1 VSTANPTITETR
13 VLRLCEEA
21 REQLSVNHGAQA
33 FELVHQA
40 LRLWPDSPQGLSLY
54 GICVAKMRGE
64 YAHAIHVC
72 RRATE
77 LAPEDAELRTN
88 LGRVYRLMG
97 DNDRAYSSFLAA
109 WRCNRSHPAAAAE
122 LARMGVRH
130 PPVLAF
136 LPRSHWCNRG
146 LGLLR
151 HRVRQAFHAHR
162 PVH

>member
-1 VSTANPTITETR
+1 MSSAHSTITETR

-21 REQLSVNHGAQA
+21 REQLSANHGTQA
-33 FELVHQA
+33 LELVHQA
-40 LRLWPDSPQGLSLY
+40 LRLWPDSPAGLSLY
-54 GICVAKMRGE
+54 GLCVAKTRGE

-77 LAPEDAELRTN
+77 LAPRDAEVRTN

-97 DNDRAYSSFLAA
+97 DKSRAYQSFLAA

-130 PPVLAF
+130 APVLAF

-151 HRVRQAFHAHR
+151 HRLRHALLTHR